1 MAVRSINAGNIG
13 ELTLTFRLNSSKTTV
28 DIGEVVAVDT
38 SGPWTVGSHTDA
50 NQLRTTPI
58 GVVTTKNKDSTVLSV
73 RMLNV
78 TGVHEA
84 VFSTAPTL
92 GLSVMTAVSALD
104 TFVGSTADDKNWV
117 VAVNTPVSG
126 TSQWLSF

>member
-1 MAVRSINAGNIG
+1 MALRSINAGSIG
-13 ELTLTFRLNSSKTTV
+13 ELTLTFRLNSAKTTAG
-28 DIGEVVAVDT
+28 IGEVVAVST
-38 SGPWTVGSHTDA
+38 SGPWTVGDYVDDA
-50 NQLRTTPI
+50 QLRTTPI
-58 GVVTTKNKDSTVLSV
+58 GVITTKNKDSTVLSV

-92 GLSVMTAVSALD
+92 GLSVYMGKSTLD
-104 TFVGSTADDKNWV
+104 TFLGSTADDKNWI